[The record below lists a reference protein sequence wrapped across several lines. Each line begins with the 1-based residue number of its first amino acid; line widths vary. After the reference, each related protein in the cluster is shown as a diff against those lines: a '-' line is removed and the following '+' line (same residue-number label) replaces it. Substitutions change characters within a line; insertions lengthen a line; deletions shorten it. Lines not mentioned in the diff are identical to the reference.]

1 MDHAAL
7 LEELFEIM
15 LHEGASDL
23 HLSVGQH
30 PTIRIHGTL
39 VPIKSKQELTRE
51 DTTSLV
57 KELISEDDFEKF
69 ETKTEI
75 DFAYDYKGKAR
86 FRGNAFFQ
94 RDVAGVA
101 LRFIPESVKTI
112 EELGLPPILKDFT
125 RKKQGFF
132 LTVGPIGQGKST
144 TLASMV
150 DLINAERAEHIVT
163 IEDPIEFV
171 FQPKRSIID
180 QRQVGVDTTGFHD
193 ALISAFRQDV
203 NVIMVGEMRGAN
215 TMGAAVT
222 AAETGHLVYS
232 TLHTND
238 AAQTIDRIIGSFPA
252 SEQDQVRSQLSGSL
266 TAILSQRL
274 IPKIGGGMVPAVELL
289 INNNAV
295 SNLIRE
301 NRVHEIKSVIET
313 SLEQGMISM
322 NRSLAEL
329 VRSGLISLENAQR
342 HSNDQRGLLNLIS

>member
-1 MDHAAL
+1 MDYSTQ

-15 LHEGASDL
+15 LQEGASDI
-23 HLSVGQH
+23 HFSTDRH
-30 PTIRIHGTL
+30 PTIRIQGTL
-39 VPIKSKQELTRE
+39 VPIKSKSEFAPK
-51 DTTSLV
+51 DTLGIVQTLV
-57 KELISEDDFEKF
+57 SKEDFEKF
-69 ETKTEI
+69 EKKEEV
-75 DFAYDYKGKAR
+75 DFAYDYKGRAR

-94 RDVAGVA
+94 QDVAGVA
-101 LRFIPESVKTI
+101 LRLIPDHVKPI

-144 TLASMV
+144 TLASML
-150 DLINAERAEHIVT
+150 DLINSERSEHIIT

-171 FQPKRSIID
+171 FEQKRSIID
-180 QRQVGVDTTGFHD
+180 QRQVGVDTTGFHE
-193 ALISAFRQDV
+193 ALMSAFRQDV

-252 SEQDQVRSQLSGSL
+252 EQQNQVRSQLSSSL

-274 IPKIGGGMVPAVELL
+274 LPKIGGGMVPAVELL

-301 NRVHEIKSVIET
+301 NRVHEIQSVIET
-313 SLEQGMISM
+313 GLEQGMISM

-329 VRSGLISLENAQR
+329 VRDGSISLENAQR
-342 HSNDQRGLLNLIS
+342 HSNDHRGLLNLIS

>member
-1 MDHAAL
+1 MDYSKL

-15 LHEGASDL
+15 LHEGASDI
-23 HLSVGQH
+23 HFSSGKH

-39 VPIKSKQELTRE
+39 VPIKSKEEFKPEDTLGLVQEL
-51 DTTSLV
+51 V
-57 KELISEDDFEKF
+57 SESDFERF
-69 ETKTEI
+69 EERNEI

-94 RDVAGVA
+94 QDVAGVA
-101 LRFIPESVKTI
+101 LRLIPGQVKTI

-150 DLINAERAEHIVT
+150 DLINTERAEHILT
-163 IEDPIEFV
+163 IEDPVEFV
-171 FQPKRSIID
+171 FEPKRSIIN
-180 QRQVGVDTTGFHD
+180 QRQVGVDTTGFHE
-193 ALISAFRQDV
+193 ALMSAFRQDV
-203 NVIMVGEMRGAN
+203 NVIMVGEMRGSN

-238 AAQTIDRIIGSFPA
+238 ASQTIDRIIGSFSA
-252 SEQDQVRSQLSGSL
+252 EEQNQVRSQLSSSL

-301 NRVHEIKSVIET
+301 NRTHEIQSVIET
-313 SLEQGMISM
+313 GLEQGMISM

>member
-1 MDHAAL
+1 MDYPKL

-15 LHEGASDL
+15 LHEGASDI
-23 HLSVGQH
+23 HFSSGKH
-30 PTIRIHGTL
+30 PTIRVHSTL
-39 VPIKSKQELTRE
+39 VPIKSKAEFKPE
-51 DTTSLV
+51 DTFALV
-57 KELISEDDFEKF
+57 KLLVSELDYKRFENR
-69 ETKTEI
+69 EEV
-75 DFAYDYKGKAR
+75 DFAYNYKDKAR
-86 FRGNAFFQ
+86 FRGNVFFQ
-94 RDVAGVA
+94 QDVAGVA
-101 LRFIPESVKTI
+101 LRLIPEQVKTI
-112 EELGLPPILKDFT
+112 EELGLPSILKDFT
-125 RKKQGFF
+125 RKEQGFF
-132 LTVGPIGQGKST
+132 LAVGPIGQGKST
-144 TLASMV
+144 TLAAMV
-150 DLINAERAEHIVT
+150 DLINTERAEHILT

-171 FQPKRSIID
+171 FKPKRSIIN
-180 QRQVGVDTTGFHD
+180 QRQVGVDTASFHE
-193 ALISAFRQDV
+193 ALMSAFRQDV
-203 NVIMVGEMRGAN
+203 NVIMVGEMRGSN

-252 SEQDQVRSQLSGSL
+252 EQQNQVRSQLSSSL

-301 NRVHEIKSVIET
+301 NRIHEIQSIIET
-313 SLEQGMISM
+313 GLEHGMISM

>member
-1 MDHAAL
+1 MEYSKL

-15 LHEGASDL
+15 LHEGASDI
-23 HLSVGQH
+23 HFSTGKH

-39 VPIKSKQELTRE
+39 VPIKSKAEFKAE
-51 DTTSLV
+51 DTLGLV
-57 KELISEDDFEKF
+57 KILISESDHERFENK
-69 ETKTEI
+69 EEV
-75 DFAYDYKGKAR
+75 DFAYSYKNKAR
-86 FRGNAFFQ
+86 FRGNVFFQ
-94 RDVAGVA
+94 QDFAGVA
-101 LRFIPESVKTI
+101 LRLIPEQVKTI

-150 DLINAERAEHIVT
+150 DLINNERAEHILT

-171 FQPKRSIID
+171 FKPKRSIIN
-180 QRQVGVDTTGFHD
+180 QRQVGVDTASFHE
-193 ALISAFRQDV
+193 ALMSAFRQDV
-203 NVIMVGEMRGAN
+203 NVIMVGEMRGSN

-252 SEQDQVRSQLSGSL
+252 EQQNQVRSQLSSSL

-301 NRVHEIKSVIET
+301 NRIHEIQSVIET
-313 SLEQGMISM
+313 GLEQGMISM

-342 HSNDQRGLLNLIS
+342 HSDDQRGLLNLIS

>member
-1 MDHAAL
+1 MDYSKL

-15 LHEGASDL
+15 LHEGASDI
-23 HLSVGQH
+23 HFSSGKH

-39 VPIKSKQELTRE
+39 VPIKSKAEFNSE
-51 DTTSLV
+51 DTQSLV
-57 KELISEDDFEKF
+57 KELVSESDFEKF
-69 ETKTEI
+69 EERNEI
-75 DFAYDYKGKAR
+75 DFAYDYKDKAR

-94 RDVAGVA
+94 QDVAGVA
-101 LRFIPESVKTI
+101 LRLIPGQVKTI

-144 TLASMV
+144 TLASMI
-150 DLINAERAEHIVT
+150 DLINSERAEHILT
-163 IEDPIEFV
+163 IEDPVEFV
-171 FQPKRSIID
+171 FEPKRSIIN
-180 QRQVGVDTTGFHD
+180 QRQVGVDTASFHE
-193 ALISAFRQDV
+193 ALMSAFRQDV
-203 NVIMVGEMRGAN
+203 NVIMVGEMRGSN

-238 AAQTIDRIIGSFPA
+238 ASQTIDRIIGSFSA
-252 SEQDQVRSQLSGSL
+252 EQQNQVRSQLSSSL

-301 NRVHEIKSVIET
+301 NRVHEIQSVIET
-313 SLEQGMISM
+313 GLEQGMISM

-342 HSNDQRGLLNLIS
+342 HSTDQRGLLNLIS